1 MTISDDMQD
10 STVED
15 GIRLFSRPLEGSPL
29 TALDPEPMTWAD
41 MDPATHPFDPGR
53 ALAVVREVVSS
64 SDPATGRPRGLVSS
78 HSVARGLAERYGSWA
93 FGWYG
98 NVDQNPHSGALIRKP
113 LGDTGGDLDAQV
125 HWHTAVLLE
134 WRSWLEELA
143 ALFAESAP
151 HDDADVGEEEK
162 RRSRERGVAPVVA
175 LVVERTGAGELWRA
189 ACARTLTWYLESTGM
204 SSEDAEELA
213 DDVVDG
219 EFESW
224 VAPDAETVE
233 KARDIIGEH
242 GA

>member
-1 MTISDDMQD
+1 
-10 STVED
+10 
-15 GIRLFSRPLEGSPL
+15 
-29 TALDPEPMTWAD
+29 

-53 ALAVVREVVSS
+53 VLAVVREVVSS
-64 SDPATGRPRGLVSS
+64 SDPETGRPRGLVSS
-78 HSVARGLAERYGSWA
+78 HSVARGLAERYGPWA

-98 NVDQNPHSGALIRKP
+98 NVDEDPCAGALIRKP
-113 LGDTGGDLDAQV
+113 LGGTAGDLDAQV
-125 HWHTAVLLE
+125 QGYTAVLLE

-143 ALFAESAP
+143 SVFAESAP
-151 HDDADVGEEEK
+151 APDADADADADVGEEER

-224 VAPDAETVE
+224 VAPDAEAVE
-233 KARDIIGEH
+233 KARDAIGKH
-242 GA
+242 DA

>member
-1 MTISDDMQD
+1 
-10 STVED
+10 
-15 GIRLFSRPLEGSPL
+15 
-29 TALDPEPMTWAD
+29 MTWAD

-64 SDPATGRPRGLVSS
+64 SDPATDGPRGLVSS
-78 HSVARGLAERYGSWA
+78 HSVARGLAERYGPWA

-98 NVDQNPHSGALIRKP
+98 NVDQNPDSGALIRKP
-113 LGDTGGDLDAQV
+113 LGDTADNLDAQV
-125 HWHTAVLLE
+125 QRYTAVLLK

-151 HDDADVGEEEK
+151 DVDADEEER

-175 LVVERTGAGELWRA
+175 LVVERTDAGELWRVT
-189 ACARTLTWYLESTGM
+189 CARTLTWYLESTGM
-204 SSEDAEELA
+204 AAEDAEELA

-224 VAPDAETVE
+224 VAPDAETLG

>member
-1 MTISDDMQD
+1 
-10 STVED
+10 
-15 GIRLFSRPLEGSPL
+15 
-29 TALDPEPMTWAD
+29 MTWAD

-53 ALAVVREVVSS
+53 VLAVVREVVSS

-78 HSVARGLAERYGSWA
+78 HSVARGLAERYGPWA

-98 NVDQNPHSGALIRKP
+98 NVDQDPYAGALIRKP
-113 LGDTGGDLDAQV
+113 LCGTADDLDAQV
-125 HWHTAVLLE
+125 QKYTGILLE

-143 ALFAESAP
+143 SVFAESAP
-151 HDDADVGEEEK
+151 APAPDADADADADADVGEEER

-175 LVVERTGAGELWRA
+175 LVAERTGAGELWRA

-224 VAPDAETVE
+224 VAPDAEAVE
-233 KARDIIGEH
+233 KARDAIGKH
-242 GA
+242 DA

>member
-1 MTISDDMQD
+1 
-10 STVED
+10 
-15 GIRLFSRPLEGSPL
+15 
-29 TALDPEPMTWAD
+29 MTWAD

-53 ALAVVREVVSS
+53 VLAVVREVVSS

-78 HSVARGLAERYGSWA
+78 HSVALGLAERYGPWA

-98 NVDQNPHSGALIRKP
+98 NVDQDPYAGALIRKP
-113 LGDTGGDLDAQV
+113 LCGTADDLDAQV
-125 HWHTAVLLE
+125 QKYTGILLE

-143 ALFAESAP
+143 SVFAESAP
-151 HDDADVGEEEK
+151 APDVDADADADADVGEEER

-224 VAPDAETVE
+224 VAPDAEAVE
-233 KARDIIGEH
+233 KARDAIGKH
-242 GA
+242 DA

>member
-1 MTISDDMQD
+1 
-10 STVED
+10 
-15 GIRLFSRPLEGSPL
+15 
-29 TALDPEPMTWAD
+29 

-53 ALAVVREVVSS
+53 VLAVVREVVSS

-78 HSVARGLAERYGSWA
+78 HSVARGLAERYGPWA

-98 NVDQNPHSGALIRKP
+98 NVDQDPYAGALIRKP
-113 LGDTGGDLDAQV
+113 LCGTADDLDAQV
-125 HWHTAVLLE
+125 QKYTGILLE

-143 ALFAESAP
+143 SVFAESAP
-151 HDDADVGEEEK
+151 APAPDADADADADADVGEEER

-175 LVVERTGAGELWRA
+175 LVAERTGAGELWRA

-224 VAPDAETVE
+224 VAPDAEAVE
-233 KARDIIGEH
+233 KARDAIGKH
-242 GA
+242 DA

>member
-1 MTISDDMQD
+1 
-10 STVED
+10 
-15 GIRLFSRPLEGSPL
+15 
-29 TALDPEPMTWAD
+29 MTWAD

-78 HSVARGLAERYGSWA
+78 HSVARGLAERYGPWA

-98 NVDQNPHSGALIRKP
+98 NVDEDPCAGALIRKP
-113 LGDTGGDLDAQV
+113 LGDTADDLDAQV
-125 HWHTAVLLE
+125 QNYTGILLE

-151 HDDADVGEEEK
+151 HDDADAGEEER

-175 LVVERTGAGELWRA
+175 LVVERTDAGELWRA

-204 SSEDAEELA
+204 ASEDAEDLA

-224 VAPDAETVE
+224 VAPDAEAVG
-233 KARDIIGEH
+233 KARDIIGKH